1 MQAILSRFFFIEFK
15 LNISHTFRFRASIQ
29 QQQQILYIFHI
40 SSTTFFF
47 LKFRVVEK
55 RKKMLH
61 KMKSSRIF
69 MCESVLSM
77 YPKCVDIT
85 KRIHFHS
92 SHLITVFEFARK
104 WFNYRDYY
112 TYIVLN
118 GTVCTSKFAKGGV
131 VVAFANWWYFL
142 DILLLLLSLHRFRLT
157 IFDCVILYGCW
168 RELLF

>member
-1 MQAILSRFFFIEFK
+1 
-15 LNISHTFRFRASIQ
+15 
-29 QQQQILYIFHI
+29 
-40 SSTTFFF
+40 
-47 LKFRVVEK
+47 
-55 RKKMLH
+55 
-61 KMKSSRIF
+61 

-168 RELLF
+168 RELLFYQFSKWRIYTKLNRFTWIKVFKYQTKPYHFRKKNNVKEKVFFLKKSGSLLADVFLLNKF